1 MVQLFLEL
9 VVVDFGADLLHV
21 DVRHLPLVEFLVA
34 NFGRNVL
41 HQVMS
46 RRCGLVG
53 AWLRLVLNGKQRL
66 GLRLVHGP
74 HILGGVEARLI
85 ILSFRRVQTPVEH
98 SRLRPAVNFVQRG
111 AARLLVPA
119 LSSGLHLLIRH
130 VNVAA
135 KVVLVAIIIPQSLM
149 HFIYDKNY
157 VKTIMVI
164 ILLY

>member
-41 HQVMS
+41 HQMMS

-66 GLRLVHGP
+66 GLRFVHGP
-74 HILGGVEARLI
+74 HILGSVEARLI
-85 ILSFRRVQTPVEH
+85 ILSFRRVQTPAPVER
-98 SRLRPAVNFVQRG
+98 SRLRLAVNFVQRG
-111 AARLLVPA
+111 AAHLLVPA
-119 LSSGLHLLIRH
+119 LSSGLHLLIR
-130 VNVAA
+130 
-135 KVVLVAIIIPQSLM
+135 
-149 HFIYDKNY
+149 Y
-157 VKTIMVI
+157 
-164 ILLY
+164 